1 MCYRNMRVTVVLC
14 ALVALVLAVAL
25 PAQAQ
30 WYRRPGEAIGG
41 AYDMYRAYR
50 WGLYRAYRWG
60 MNRAYRWGMYR
71 AYRWGMYRAYSNARE
86 WFDQRVKGDSA
97 ADSARDQEANRWGR
111 NGGDLNKYRP
121 AGLPSKY

>member
-1 MCYRNMRVTVVLC
+1 
-14 ALVALVLAVAL
+14 
-25 PAQAQ
+25 
-30 WYRRPGEAIGG
+30 
-41 AYDMYRAYR
+41 
-50 WGLYRAYRWG
+50 

-71 AYRWGMYRAYSNARE
+71 AYRWGMYRAYSDMREANWKNSDRYFHSRGNQDAANRGPGGRWAAEKISNARE